1 MLLARLMISTVIQ
14 PAYQGGQGSSFGYHL
29 QRPGNLNK
37 LPPDPG
43 SNCTTRAD
51 TRTYG
56 YTLNNALSIA
66 LTTDNLSMDEWIQ
79 LSRVNRVACNLFSND
94 RQAADEWGRLA
105 WMKWK
110 LEGIEPE
117 DLAPRRAPGL
127 ARRLGRAVKAKHKPF
142 RREMG

>member
-1 MLLARLMISTVIQ
+1 MISTVIQ

-37 LPPDPG
+37 SPPDPG
-43 SNCTTRAD
+43 SNCTTPAD
-51 TRTYG
+51 ARTYG

-66 LTTDNLSMDEWIQ
+66 LTTDNLSMDGWIQ
-79 LSRVNRVACNLFSND
+79 LSRVNRVACTLFSND

-105 WMKWK
+105 WTRWK

-117 DLAPRRAPGL
+117 DLAVRRAPGL
-127 ARRLGRAVKAKHKPF
+127 AKRLGRGGRSRRTPA
-142 RREMG
+142 RRELG